1 MKKIIRLTESQ
12 LKSVI
17 SRIINETSV
26 EKGVGISEQKFLN
39 EAEIPFPTGVSKQ
52 AIDKIMSIS
61 AQNRK
66 GLRGSYLFP
75 AQSAEIDKEFG
86 QGTYQKFLTGGGQSV
101 FDKKNTFI
109 GTTKPQQTQSKQTQ
123 SKEIPFPTGLS
134 KEAYN
139 EIMSISAQNKKGL
152 RGSYLFPAQA
162 SEIDKKYGQGTFKK
176 FTDAGGYDVLSGKAT
191 FKISA
196 PAAASVKG
204 STKEEYPE
212 CVKVFGNPVASQSG
226 KQFSINGTG
235 NWKDYFFFPNG
246 YYGDRKITGTNPPH
260 GKYACVGTTIRI
272 LPLDGETTP
281 KTATSKTATSK
292 DATSNTKTATKT
304 TKSKVK
310 YVKSN
315 DLKDVKAFQDWLD
328 ANKSDEQLGQ
338 GKGWATGFPGGKLN
352 KGKGYGKYGP
362 RSNAAWEKY
371 GNEYGQIKSLT
382 LAPEVQSKIDAQNN
396 LMYGPQTDIQGNPVN
411 PQISRPS

>member
-1 MKKIIRLTESQ
+1 MKKVIRLTESE

-17 SRIINETSV
+17 SRIINETSFV
-26 EKGVGISEQKFLN
+26 ISEENFLN
-39 EAEIPFPTGVSKQ
+39 EAEIPFPSGVSKQ
-52 AIDKIMSIS
+52 AVDKIMSIS

-75 AQSAEIDKEFG
+75 PQAAEIDKEFG

-109 GTTKPQQTQSKQTQ
+109 GTTKPQQTK
-123 SKEIPFPTGLS
+123 SKEIPFPAGLS

-152 RGSYLFPAQA
+152 RGSYLFPTQA
-162 SEIDKKYGQGTFKK
+162 AEIDKKYGAGTFKK

-191 FKISA
+191 FKITT
-196 PAAASVKG
+196 PAAAPIKG

-212 CVKVFGNPVASQSG
+212 CVKVFGNPIASQSG

-235 NWKDYFFFPNG
+235 DWKDYFFFPNG
-246 YYGDRKITGTNPPH
+246 FYGNRKITGTNPPH
-260 GKYACVGTTIRI
+260 GKYVCDGTTIKI
-272 LPLDGETTP
+272 LPLEGKTTP
-281 KTATSKTATSK
+281 KTATSK
-292 DATSNTKTATKT
+292 DATSKTATSNTKTTSKT

-328 ANKSDEQLGQ
+328 VNKSD
-338 GKGWATGFPGGKLN
+338 
-352 KGKGYGKYGP
+352 
-362 RSNAAWEKY
+362 
-371 GNEYGQIKSLT
+371 
-382 LAPEVQSKIDAQNN
+382 
-396 LMYGPQTDIQGNPVN
+396 
-411 PQISRPS
+411 